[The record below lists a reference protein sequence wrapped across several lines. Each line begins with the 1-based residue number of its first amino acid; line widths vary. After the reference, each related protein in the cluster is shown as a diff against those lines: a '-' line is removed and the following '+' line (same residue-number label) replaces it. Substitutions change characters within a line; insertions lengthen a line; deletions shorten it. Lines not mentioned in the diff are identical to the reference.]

1 MDNTKT
7 AEEKFKDA
15 EKYLFDQETWS
26 KLLETSIRI
35 AVIILLSVIVVNVG
49 KLIVRKIFTARSR
62 VPLRHSERR
71 QKTLLKLIQNVIS
84 YVVYFSAILAVLS
97 EFEID
102 VKGIIAGAGVI
113 GLAVGFGAQ
122 SLVKDVITGFFIIFE
137 DQFSVG
143 DYVKIGTFEGT
154 VEEIGL
160 RTTKIKSFTGE
171 VSILPNGTIAQVINY
186 SVRNSIAIVDVTV
199 SIEKDLEEVEKHI
212 KSYLS
217 TLKNKDENIMKEPML
232 LGVQNMTA
240 TDVIL
245 RITAETKPMKH
256 FDVARRIRGELR
268 TYLFG
273 QGIDIPQPEMITKSP
288 EDL

>member
-1 MDNTKT
+1 VQET
-7 AEEKFKDA
+7 FKDA

-26 KLLETSIRI
+26 LILEKSIRI
-35 AVIILLSVIVVNVG
+35 AVILLLAIIVVNVG
-49 KLIVRKIFTARSR
+49 KLIVKKIFTARSK
-62 VPLRHSERR
+62 VPLRQSERR
-71 QKTLLKLIQNVIS
+71 QQTLLKLIQNVIS

-97 EFEID
+97 EFKID

-122 SLVKDVITGFFIIFE
+122 SLVKDIITGFFIIFE

-186 SVRNSIAIVDVTV
+186 SVRNSIAIVDVTISNEDDIDSV
-199 SIEKDLEEVEKHI
+199 EHHISNYLSNLQEKDEDIV
-212 KSYLS
+212 
-217 TLKNKDENIMKEPML
+217 KEPMI
-232 LGVQNMTA
+232 LGVQSMTA
-240 TDVIL
+240 TEVVL

-256 FDVARRIRGELR
+256 YDVARKIRRDLR
-268 TYLFG
+268 NYLLG
-273 QGIDIPQPEMITKSP
+273 KGIDIPQPEMITKSP

>member
-1 MDNTKT
+1 MIDPANVEQNYQK
-7 AEEKFKDA
+7 A
-15 EKYLFDQETWS
+15 EKVFLSQETWS

-35 AVIILLSVIVVNVG
+35 AVIIFLAVIVVNIG
-49 KLIVRKIFTARSR
+49 KLIMKKIFTAKSK

-71 QKTLLKLIQNVIS
+71 KQTLLKLIQNVIS

-97 EFEID
+97 EFDID

-160 RTTKIKSFTGE
+160 KTTKIKSFTGE

-199 SIEKDLEEVEKHI
+199 SIDKDLELVEKHI

-217 TLKNKDENIMKEPML
+217 NLQNKDENIMKEPML

-256 FDVARRIRGELR
+256 YEVARKIRGELK